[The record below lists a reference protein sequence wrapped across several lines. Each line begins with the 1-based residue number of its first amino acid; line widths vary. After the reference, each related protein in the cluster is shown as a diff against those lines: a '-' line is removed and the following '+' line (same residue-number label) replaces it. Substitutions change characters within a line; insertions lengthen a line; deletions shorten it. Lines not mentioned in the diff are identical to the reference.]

1 MTGPNNYGHRMEI
14 MLKFI
19 EDNPG
24 VKREIILNRLGDG
37 YLYTFNRAKDLR
49 KIVATEDSTFKNK
62 YWVVNG
68 KHD

>member
-14 MLKFI
+14 LIRFL
-19 EDNPG
+19 EVNPRM
-24 VKREIILNRLGDG
+24 KRDTILGRLGEQ
-37 YLYTFNRAKDLR
+37 YLYTFNRAKDTKR
-49 KIVATEDSTFKNK
+49 IVATEDSTWKNK